1 MADTAHRLTDEK
13 LEEMEN
19 RLSAIYSRA
28 QKDVQKKADEYFE
41 TFYKEDEVQR
51 RLLEKGE
58 ISKEEYKSWQQS
70 KIMRG
75 RRYTEMKEQIA
86 AELLNINKTAVAYV
100 NGKLPEIYTLNYN
113 SVAEVAESTVKGYS
127 FTLCD
132 QSTVKYLSTS
142 NKTLLPYKRVDG
154 KKDIRWNTKNINY
167 QILQGVLQGESI
179 PKIAKRLENVTEMN
193 KKAAIRNARTAVTSA
208 QNKGRID
215 SYRRLQDDGLKVK
228 KRWDATLDGR
238 TRHEHGMLDGVTID
252 IDKPFINGIGKIMF
266 PGSPDAHPANV
277 YNCRCRMS
285 ADVGQARGEYRIAR
299 DENGKSV
306 PVPNMTYKEWIEW
319 REKGER

>member
-1 MADTAHRLTDEK
+1 MADKAHILTDKK
-13 LEEMEN
+13 LEKME
-19 RLSAIYSRA
+19 RHLSAIYSEA
-28 QKDVQKKADEYFE
+28 QKDIQKKADEYFDA
-41 TFYKEDEVQR
+41 FYEEDKIQR
-51 RLLEKGE
+51 TLLEKGK
-58 ISKEEYKSWQQS
+58 ITKEEYKSWQQS

-75 RRYTEMKEQIA
+75 RRYTDMKEQIA
-86 AELLNINKTAVAYV
+86 TELLNINKTAVAYV

-113 SVAEVAESTVKGYS
+113 SVAEVAESTVRGYS

-154 KKDIRWNTKNINY
+154 KKDIRWNTKKVNS

-238 TRHEHGMLDGVTID
+238 TRHEHGMLDGVIID
-252 IDKPFINGIGKIMF
+252 VDKPFENAIGKIMF

-277 YNCRCRMS
+277 YNCRCRMN
-285 ADVGQARGEYRIAR
+285 ADVGQTRGEYRIAR
-299 DENGKSV
+299 DEKGKSV

-319 REKGER
+319 REKGEL